1 MEPREELQNAGS
13 AVVVVACVAG
23 LGAWGQASVAVAP
36 VHTYASELFG
46 PDHAAIKY
54 PNGMTPKV
62 VLTIPANNA
71 AVGERAASGTDPAC
85 AAVAAVEYTGEAEVT
100 FELLGGAMFDANVA
114 GLMYDADGAGTTST
128 EGTATGAVASIV
140 SGGRKNDTSI
150 TIKIEAAP
158 DGGDGAAA
166 RPDRD
171 RAGTRATA
179 PSCAVTYADADS
191 HTISFYLPVLK
202 NLSDSLKYA
211 SKHKDMVKQVSLQ
224 AESRVIS
231 GAFAN
236 TFLTGGEAD
245 GYTTPAVK
253 SRDAVTVTISEK
265 NTRNIVIKGDN
276 AFKAV
281 KEADAKNKGNVMLA
295 TVTVTTRTKHVTQEK
310 MKMDATSAYRSGGGT
325 GDKPVP
331 DANDTHIYTP
341 AVDKPEKADML
352 YGLDGK
358 EIDAGLRGVLTVDA
372 MGTRSLFNED
382 DMLFIDYDGDKDIG
396 GSETIAIDPDMN
408 NMAEG
413 TALSIDPDVFK
424 GGVGSFTVYYRA
436 GGKMDIHHGAMI
448 NLTASVDYSDPSATD
463 EAAKK
468 TSTTFN
474 LEGVVG
480 NPVMAY
486 AIPHSTNGT
495 GDKANVRVR
504 CEASAGCRV
513 FLECWDDDGMRM
525 FDEAGM
531 IEGNALMKWDAAAI
545 EGVLGIAEPTSRHS
559 CRILSV
565 GKVTVQQLTRDG
577 NSKTLVNNTFVG
589 GGM

>member
-1 MEPREELQNAGS
+1 MAGFS
-13 AVVVVACVAG
+13 N
-23 LGAWGQASVAVAP
+23 S
-36 VHTYASELFG
+36 Y
-46 PDHAAIKY
+46 
-54 PNGMTPKV
+54 
-62 VLTIPANNA
+62 
-71 AVGERAASGTDPAC
+71 
-85 AAVAAVEYTGEAEVT
+85 
-100 FELLGGAMFDANVA
+100 
-114 GLMYDADGAGTTST
+114 
-128 EGTATGAVASIV
+128 
-140 SGGRKNDTSI
+140 
-150 TIKIEAAP
+150 
-158 DGGDGAAA
+158 
-166 RPDRD
+166 
-171 RAGTRATA
+171 
-179 PSCAVTYADADS
+179 
-191 HTISFYLPVLK
+191 
-202 NLSDSLKYA
+202 
-211 SKHKDMVKQVSLQ
+211 
-224 AESRVIS
+224 
-231 GAFAN
+231 
-236 TFLTGGEAD
+236 LTGGEAD
-245 GYTTPAVK
+245 GYTTAAVK
-253 SRDAVTVTISEK
+253 SRDAVSVTISDP
-265 NTRNIVIKGDN
+265 NTRDIVIKGDN

-281 KEADAKNKGNVMLA
+281 KQADAKNNGNVMLA

-310 MKMDATSAYRSGGGT
+310 MKMSATSVYRSGGGS
-325 GDKPVP
+325 GDDPVP
-331 DANDTHIYTP
+331 TNSDTHIYTA
-341 AVDKPEKADML
+341 AVDKPEMADKL

-463 EAAKK
+463 EDAKK

-474 LEGVVG
+474 LEGVG

-486 AIPHSTNGT
+486 AIPHSANKI

-504 CEASAGCRV
+504 CESSAGCRV
-513 FLECWDDDGMRM
+513 FLECWDNDGMRM

-531 IEGNALMKWDAAAI
+531 IEGNALVKWDAAAI
-545 EGVLGIAEPTSRHS
+545 EGVLGIAEPASRHS

-577 NSKTLVNNTFVG
+577 NSGTLVNNTFVG